1 MAEGDICASQ
11 RRASS
16 EGLGLL
22 ARLGNDTFTAR
33 MVSHVLV
40 IYSLTIKADNMMIN
54 YEVVMLL
61 LSSCKGASLILI
73 KKLDCCLVCI
83 VQVF

>member
-33 MVSHVLV
+33 MVSHVLK
-40 IYSLTIKADNMMIN
+40 IYALTIMADFMM
-54 YEVVMLL
+54 
-61 LSSCKGASLILI
+61 LSYAQMTFLPFSYKGARASNS
-73 KKLDCCLVCI
+73 
-83 VQVF
+83 